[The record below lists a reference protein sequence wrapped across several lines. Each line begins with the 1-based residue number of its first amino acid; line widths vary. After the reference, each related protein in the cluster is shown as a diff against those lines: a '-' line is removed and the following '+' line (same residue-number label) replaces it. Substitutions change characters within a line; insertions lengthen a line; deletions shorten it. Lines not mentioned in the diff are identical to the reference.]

1 MHYQLKIDSQD
12 FVVEV
17 VAEQAGS
24 LRVSVN
30 GTPFDVVI
38 QKSDASARQEAV
50 DISPRRPA
58 PKMAVSV
65 APAQSACGAAPVAGA
80 VLAPIPGLIVEVKVH
95 LGEVVQAGQTVAV
108 MEAMKMEN
116 NLTTHFAGVVKE
128 ILVQKGSEVS
138 TGDVILHIG

>member
-50 DISPRRPA
+50 DISPRGPA
-58 PKMAVSV
+58 PKMAASV
-65 APAQSACGAAPVAGA
+65 VPAESASGEAPAAGA
-80 VLAPIPGLIVEVKVH
+80 VRAPIPGLIVEVKVH